1 MKLTNVLARA
11 IIGKPTKPSD
21 PSLWRFAERMND
33 TGVDKALRISTVWAC
48 VRLLSE
54 TIATLPIAMY
64 QRESDG
70 SRKVAREHSLHPIL
84 SNSPNELMT
93 SVNFWESMI
102 STMLLTGNAYA
113 RIRRLGGRIVSL
125 EPIPCRSI
133 QRAKNGL
140 DWDIDGEH
148 VKRTDVLH
156 IPAFTMDGITGL
168 SPIKYGA
175 GIFNSATSAE
185 EVASSTFRNGLM
197 KTVAF
202 KVDRVLKPEQ
212 REEFRKY
219 VESVSGALNAG
230 QSPVLESGV
239 TPEMIGIDPSDA
251 QLLESRAWSVEEI
264 CRFFGVPPHMVGHTE
279 KTTSWGSGI
288 EQQMI
293 GFLTF
298 TLTPWL
304 ERIEQALNKNL
315 LTPTERIKFYA
326 EYSVEALL
334 RADSAARAEFYGKMV
349 NNGIYTRDECRTLE
363 NKPRRGGNADKLT
376 VQSAMTTLDSIG
388 AEDN

>member
-70 SRKVAREHSLHPIL
+70 SRKVARAHSLHPIL

-102 STMLLTGNAYA
+102 SAMLLTGNAYA
-113 RIRRLGGRIVSL
+113 RIQRLGGRIVSL
-125 EPIPCRSI
+125 EPIPCRNI

-148 VKRTDVLH
+148 VKRNDVLH
-156 IPAFTMDGITGL
+156 IPAFTMDGIIGL

-230 QSPVLESGV
+230 QSPVLEAGV
-239 TPEMIGIDPSDA
+239 TPEMIGIDPTDA

-304 ERIEQALNKNL
+304 ERIEQAINKNL

-326 EYSVEALL
+326 EYSVEGLL

-349 NNGIYTRDECRTLE
+349 NNGIYTRDECRTRE
-363 NKPRRGGNADKLT
+363 NLPRIGGNADKLT